1 MTLLNFHNQLMR
13 VKKIDTVKVDAAQFE
28 FGEGLSV
35 EEIGSWW
42 VKRSIIQTKAQNR
55 KRQSGKTQRRAA
67 ALKIKKIIR
76 RCKADTKTIKRLDD
90 EQKELLERMRKHL

>member
-1 MTLLNFHNQLMR
+1 MVGQTFDHSNQG
-13 VKKIDTVKVDAAQFE
+13 AEQ
-28 FGEGLSV
+28 
-35 EEIGSWW
+35 
-42 VKRSIIQTKAQNR
+42 QKAE
-55 KRQSGKTQRRAA
+55 SGKLQCRAA

>member
-1 MTLLNFHNQLMR
+1 MVGQTFDHSNQDAEQ
-13 VKKIDTVKVDAAQFE
+13 KKAE
-28 FGEGLSV
+28 
-35 EEIGSWW
+35 
-42 VKRSIIQTKAQNR
+42 
-55 KRQSGKTQRRAA
+55 SGKTQRRAA

>member
-1 MTLLNFHNQLMR
+1 MVGQTFDHSNQG
-13 VKKIDTVKVDAAQFE
+13 AEQ
-28 FGEGLSV
+28 
-35 EEIGSWW
+35 
-42 VKRSIIQTKAQNR
+42 QKAEA
-55 KRQSGKTQRRAA
+55 GKTQRRAA